1 MIWSRYTER
10 RIVMEEISHMIH
22 KMPRRCPAD
31 GTFELTVRCNLHC
44 KMCLFRHDDSENQRI
59 MEEELTA
66 EQWIDMSEQ
75 AAEAGTVS
83 LLITG
88 GEPMIRS
95 DFSEIWKGI
104 YQKGFLMTLYTNATL
119 VTDEIMQTLEKYPP
133 HKIGVT
139 IYGASPEIYEKVCGN
154 GDAFQRAIEGMH
166 HLQRLPSKMEFRT
179 TIIKDNYED
188 FDNIC
193 DLVREEFGAQYRLI
207 QTRIVTQSV
216 RGACADVRS
225 CRLDPEDNVRLAFH
239 RGINI
244 IKDYIGDSYD
254 EKNLYAVYQD
264 KSGDSTLKPRVTLF
278 GCDAGMRSYTIS
290 WDGQLLGCQMLGN
303 FAEDAVG
310 KGFQKAWDD
319 FPKKVRLPAVNEK
332 CQGCENHNIC
342 SSCCASR
349 YAETK
354 DLGGCPEYVCRDTAI
369 VSELL
374 RRKRNGNKN
383 IGEV

>member
-10 RIVMEEISHMIH
+10 RIVMEEIPHMIH
-22 KMPRRCPAD
+22 KMPRRRPAD

-59 MEEELTA
+59 MEKELTA
-66 EQWIDMSEQ
+66 GQWIDMSEQ
-75 AAEAGTVS
+75 AARAGTVS

-88 GEPMIRS
+88 GEPMLRS

-104 YQKGFLMTLYTNATL
+104 YQKGFLLTLYTNATL
-119 VTDEIMQTLEKYPP
+119 VTDEIMET
-133 HKIGVT
+133 
-139 IYGASPEIYEKVCGN
+139 
-154 GDAFQRAIEGMH
+154 
-166 HLQRLPSKMEFRT
+166 
-179 TIIKDNYED
+179 
-188 FDNIC
+188 
-193 DLVREEFGAQYRLI
+193 
-207 QTRIVTQSV
+207 
-216 RGACADVRS
+216 
-225 CRLDPEDNVRLAFH
+225 
-239 RGINI
+239 
-244 IKDYIGDSYD
+244 DYIGDSYD

-332 CQGCENHNIC
+332 CQRCENHNIC

-374 RRKRNGNKN
+374 RRKKNGNKN
-383 IGEV
+383 IGEI